1 TPASVGG
8 HPIHPMLVGL
18 PIGLWIFSFVSDI
31 VFLAGRAGPMWKM
44 VASYTIAAGVVGA
57 LLAAVPGFIDFLS
70 ITDRRVGRVALN
82 HMVLNLLTVVL
93 FALSFG
99 LRVVYPLG
107 ALPVVVSAA
116 GLVSLALAGWLG
128 GEMGVVD
135 PMGGN
140 KPPPS
145 RNSRL

>member
-1 TPASVGG
+1 MSTPASVGG

-18 PIGLWIFSFVSDI
+18 PIGLWIFSFVSDV
-31 VFLAGRAGPMWKM
+31 VFLAGWAGPTWKI
-44 VASYTIAAGVVGA
+44 VASYTIAAGVIGA

-70 ITDRRVGRVALN
+70 ITDRRVGRIALN
-82 HMVLNLLTVVL
+82 HMVLNLFTVVL

-116 GLVSLALAGWLG
+116 GLVSLAIAGWLG
-128 GEMGVVD
+128 GELVFVHQMGV
-135 PMGGN
+135 N
-140 KPPPS
+140 KRPRS
-145 RNSRL
+145 R

>member
-1 TPASVGG
+1 MSTPASING

-18 PIGLWIFSFVSDI
+18 PIGLWVFSFACDI
-31 VFLAGRAGPMWKM
+31 VFHAGWGGPTWKI
-44 VASYTIAAGVVGA
+44 VGSYTIAAGVVGA

-70 ITDRRVGRVALN
+70 ITDRRVGRVALT

-107 ALPVVVSAA
+107 SLPVLISAI
-116 GLVSLALAGWLG
+116 GLVSLAIAGWLG
-128 GEMGVVD
+128 GELVFVHRMGVD
-135 PMGGN
+135 
-140 KPPPS
+140 KPPRS
-145 RNSRL
+145 R